1 GDTVEEAAAIFDD
14 VLANRASDA
23 KKNCVIANAAFAIH
37 TLDPELSIRDAV
49 KEAKE
54 SLESGAAL
62 DRFNK
67 FVELNS

>member
-1 GDTVEEAAAIFDD
+1 MEEAASIFDD
-14 VLANRASDA
+14 VLAGRASDP

-37 TLDPELSIRDAV
+37 TLEPELSLVEAV

-62 DRFNK
+62 DRFNR
-67 FVELNS
+67 FVNANR